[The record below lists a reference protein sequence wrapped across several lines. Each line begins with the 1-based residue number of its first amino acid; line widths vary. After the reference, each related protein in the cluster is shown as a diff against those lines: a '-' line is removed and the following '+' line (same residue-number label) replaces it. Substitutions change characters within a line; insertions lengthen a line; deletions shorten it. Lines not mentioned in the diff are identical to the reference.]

1 MEPGWMESIVWAKMI
16 RVMKEQRQK
25 TIRVA
30 KGGRITIPAEVR
42 QRLGMEVGTD
52 LVMAVE
58 GDHATIMSAKAARRR
73 ARQLVRRYVKP
84 GVSLSEELMVERNEE
99 GRA

>member
-1 MEPGWMESIVWAKMI
+1 MH
-16 RVMKEQRQK
+16 K

-42 QRLGMEVGTD
+42 KRLGLEVGTKVV
-52 LVMAVE
+52 LAVE

-73 ARQLVRRYVKP
+73 ASQLVRRYVKP
-84 GVSLSEELMVERNEE
+84 GASLSEELMAERRKE